1 MDRRAWKATVQEVT
15 ELDMTECTHASTHT
29 HAHTHTHTALVR
41 HQGMGT
47 SLVVQWLRLQGV

>member
-1 MDRRAWKATVQEVT
+1 MDRRAWKATVHEVT
-15 ELDMTECTHASTHT
+15 ELDMTECTHANTHT
-29 HAHTHTHTALVR
+29 HTHTHTALVH